1 MRSMKISL
9 VGLSGCG
16 KTSIY
21 STTFGGMTPLEVKDL
36 GPTVM
41 YEVKSHNYL
50 GIQVSL
56 WDFGGQEKYRESYL
70 ETPKLL
76 ANTSILIFVLDLHNP
91 ENFDLANEYF
101 DNVYSAIKEEDGDP
115 RVKIFYHKYDTEDY
129 VEATLEKNLKKA
141 KQLPF
146 IVKYSPREFL
156 TSVYR
161 QEELS
166 DFIKQLLIADFE
178 ELKKS
183 VESAQEYLSKLN
195 SKIIITDVNGNVI
208 THNIEGF
215 ATGIQLREDLR
226 EYIFACNVLREN
238 FLTSESAF
246 FSASSD
252 VKKLKVHIFS
262 YVLTVLMMMDEQGPA
277 DPAESIQELLKEME
291 IFAELLIEM
300 SSEE

>member
-1 MRSMKISL
+1 M
-9 VGLSGCG
+9 
-16 KTSIY
+16 
-21 STTFGGMTPLEVKDL
+21 
-36 GPTVM
+36 
-41 YEVKSHNYL
+41 
-50 GIQVSL
+50 
-56 WDFGGQEKYRESYL
+56 

-76 ANTSILIFVLDLHNP
+76 ANTSILVFVLDLHHP
-91 ENFDLANEYF
+91 ENFELANEYF
-101 DNVYSAIKEEDGDP
+101 DNVYSAIKEQGGDP
-115 RVKIFYHKYDTEDY
+115 RVKVFYHKYDTEEYPKD
-129 VEATLEKNLKKA
+129 ALEKNLSEA

-146 IVKYSPREFL
+146 IVKNTPREFL

-166 DFIKQLLIADFE
+166 DYIKQILIADFE

-183 VESAQEYLSKLN
+183 VEGAQEFLSNLN

-238 FLTSESAF
+238 FLTSESAM
-246 FSASSD
+246 FSATSE
-252 VKKLKVHIFS
+252 VKQLKVHIYN
-262 YVLTVLMMMDEQGPA
+262 YVLTVLIMMDEQEPA
-277 DPAESIQELLKEME
+277 DPPEEINELLKEMK

>member
-1 MRSMKISL
+1 MKISV

-21 STTFGGMTPLEVKDL
+21 STTFGGMTPMEVKDL

-50 GIQVSL
+50 GLQISL
-56 WDFGGQEKYRESYL
+56 WDFGGQEEYRKSYL

-76 ANTSILIFVLDLHNP
+76 ANTSILIFVLDLHHP
-91 ENFDLANEYF
+91 EDYDLANEYF
-101 DNVYSAIKEEDGDP
+101 NDVYTAIKDQGGDP
-115 RVKIFYHKYDTEDY
+115 RIKIFYHKYDTEDY
-129 VEATLEKNLKKA
+129 DESKLEDSLAKA
-141 KQLPF
+141 KNLPF
-146 IVKYSPREFL
+146 IVKHTPREFL

-161 QEELS
+161 QEELN
-166 DFIKQLLIADFE
+166 DFIRQIMIADFE

-183 VESAQEYLSKLN
+183 VEGAQEHLSKLK

-208 THNIEGF
+208 THNIKGF

-226 EYIFACNVLREN
+226 EYILACNVLREN

-246 FSASSD
+246 FSASSKI
-252 VKKLKVHIFS
+252 KKLEAHIFS
-262 YVLTVLMMMDEQGPA
+262 YVLTVLLMIDEEEPA
-277 DPAESIQELLKEME
+277 DSPEELAELLKEME
-291 IFAELLIEM
+291 IFAELLIEI
-300 SSEE
+300 SNEE

>member
-1 MRSMKISL
+1 MKISL

-21 STTFGGMTPLEVKDL
+21 STTFGGMSPIEVKDL

-50 GIQVSL
+50 GLEISL
-56 WDFGGQEKYRESYL
+56 WDFGGQEEYRKSYL

-76 ANTSILIFVLDLHNP
+76 ANTTILIFVLDLHHPKNYH
-91 ENFDLANEYF
+91 LANEYF
-101 DNVYSAIKEEDGDP
+101 NNIYTAIKDEGGDP
-115 RVKIFYHKYDTEDY
+115 RIKIFYHKYDTEDY
-129 VEATLEKNLKKA
+129 DETKLEESLTKA

-146 IVKYSPREFL
+146 IVKHAPREFV

-166 DFIKQLLIADFE
+166 EFIKQIMIEDFE
-178 ELKKS
+178 ELKRS
-183 VESAQEYLSKLN
+183 VEGAQEQLSKLQ

-208 THNIEGF
+208 THNIKGF

-238 FLTSESAF
+238 FLTTESAF
-246 FSASSD
+246 FSASSEK
-252 VKKLKVHIFS
+252 KKLKAYIFS
-262 YVLTVLMMMDEQGPA
+262 YVLTVLIMIDEEEPA
-277 DPAESIQELLKEME
+277 DSPEKLEELLKEME
-291 IFAELLIEM
+291 LFAELLIEI

>member
-1 MRSMKISL
+1 MKISV

-21 STTFGGMTPLEVKDL
+21 STTFGGMTPMDVKDL

-50 GIQVSL
+50 GLQISL
-56 WDFGGQEKYRESYL
+56 WDFGGQEDYRKSYL

-76 ANTSILIFVLDLHNP
+76 ANTTILIFVLDLHHP
-91 ENFDLANEYF
+91 EDYQLANEYF
-101 DNVYSAIKEEDGDP
+101 NDVFTAIKDQGGDP
-115 RVKIFYHKYDTEDY
+115 RIEIFYHKYDTEEYD
-129 VEATLEKNLKKA
+129 ETKLEDSLVKA
-141 KQLPF
+141 KKLPF
-146 IVKYSPREFL
+146 IVKHSPREFL

-161 QEELS
+161 QEELN
-166 DFIKQLLIADFE
+166 DYIRQIMIADFE
-178 ELKKS
+178 EVKKS
-183 VESAQEYLSKLN
+183 VEGAQEQLSNLK

-208 THNIEGF
+208 THNIKGF

-226 EYIFACNVLREN
+226 EYILACNVLREN

-246 FSASSD
+246 FSASSKI
-252 VKKLKVHIFS
+252 KKLEAHIFS
-262 YVLTVLMMMDEQGPA
+262 YVLTVLLMIDEGEPA
-277 DPAESIQELLKEME
+277 DSPEELAELLKEME